1 MALLFYVIK
10 IKQVLFSKLACCL
23 SSKFIL
29 HEMPRKKIALFQ
41 KFMLEKHCAVVKSY
55 WWHIKKIIYWEN
67 YYLAQPEILCQFF
80 RKK

>member
-29 HEMPRKKIALFQ
+29 HETPRKKIALFQ
-41 KFMLEKHCAVVKSY
+41 KFMLGKHCAVVKSY
-55 WWHIKKIIYWEN
+55 W
-67 YYLAQPEILCQFF
+67 
-80 RKK
+80 